1 MLQISLLAYIIT
13 FVMWLL
19 GLKFP
24 QCTQYS
30 LVTLVISLILTIAYV
45 ICYAARRGS
54 TIGDKIF
61 EIAEQLFF
69 FVSGAFTTFWILNLF
84 SFKPVAKIASFNGW
98 KLAAFACGAAAVAFI
113 LKFIQERVIEE

>member
-1 MLQISLLAYIIT
+1 MLQLTLLGYIIT
-13 FVMWLL
+13 FVLWLL

-30 LVTLVISLILTIAYV
+30 LVTLVISLILTVIYV
-45 ICYAARRGS
+45 IVYAARRGS
-54 TIGDKIF
+54 TLGDKIF
-61 EIAEQLFF
+61 EIAEQIFL

-98 KLAAFACGAAAVAFI
+98 KLASFAVGAAAIAFI

>member
-1 MLQISLLAYIIT
+1 MIQFTLLAYIIT

-24 QCTQYS
+24 QFTQYS
-30 LVTLVISLILTIAYV
+30 FITLVISLILTVIYV
-45 ICYAARRGS
+45 ILYAIRRGS
-54 TIGDKIF
+54 SLGDKIF

-84 SFKPVAKIASFNGW
+84 KFKPVAKIASFNGW
-98 KLAAFACGAAAVAFI
+98 KLASFAVGAAAIAFI